1 MRLSSAPLKKNLQ
14 GILERRQKLLEK
26 LIAPGPLVVGN
37 VYDVMRRCGNPT
49 CHCAVKPGHRQTLLI
64 YTLKG
69 RRHCKLV
76 RRIDEERIKQA
87 WLRYGNFRKA
97 LREVR
102 ALNQRELTILRAEI
116 KVRRL
121 RYE

>member
-1 MRLSSAPLKKNLQ
+1 M
-14 GILERRQKLLEK
+14 GRRKKLLGK
-26 LIAPGPLVVGN
+26 LISMGPLVVGN
-37 VYDVMRRCGNPT
+37 VYDVMRRCGNRY

-64 YTLKG
+64 YTEKG

-76 RRIDEERIKQA
+76 RRKDEERIKQA

-97 LREVR
+97 LGGIRT
-102 ALNQRELTILRAEI
+102 LNQRELALLRAEI
-116 KVRRL
+116 KYRSL

>member
-64 YTLKG
+64 YTQKG